1 VKVGFVVFEAMTALD
16 FVGAYDALTR
26 LHSMKIRDDFDWEIC
41 ARTELVT
48 DDRGLRIAATDVDQP
63 LDDFDLIV
71 VAGGFGTRPL
81 QHDSLFIDWLRT
93 ASRVPIKA
101 SVCSGA
107 LLLGAAGFLE
117 GLRATT
123 HASSFDELAKYCR
136 EVVDERIVDE
146 GAIITAGGVS
156 SSIDL
161 GLYLVEKIDG
171 RDAAEKIT
179 RQMEYRPP
187 AILDSRRP

>member
-1 VKVGFVVFEAMTALD
+1 M
-16 FVGAYDALTR
+16 R
-26 LHSMKIRDDFDWEIC
+26 
-41 ARTELVT
+41 
-48 DDRGLRIAATDVDQP
+48 
-63 LDDFDLIV
+63 
-71 VAGGFGTRPL
+71 
-81 QHDSLFIDWLRT
+81 LRT

-161 GLYLVEKIDG
+161 GLYLVEKIDS
-171 RDAAEKIT
+171 RDAAEKIA
-179 RQMEYRPP
+179 RQMEYRQP